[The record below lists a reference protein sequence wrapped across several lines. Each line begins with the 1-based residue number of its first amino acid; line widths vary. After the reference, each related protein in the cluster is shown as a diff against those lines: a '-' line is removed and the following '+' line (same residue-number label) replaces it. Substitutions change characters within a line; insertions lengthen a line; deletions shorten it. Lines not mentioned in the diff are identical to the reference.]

1 MLNFLSVVVIQNY
14 LYSGDK
20 QRLLFYT
27 FSSSGPFQIFIYIQL
42 HVQERQRQA
51 DRQTETDRQTGTKTE
66 TQRRTDTML
75 WIVFLQIIRVVKTT
89 CDTSETVLGHNFR
102 NIHHRMTCD

>member
-1 MLNFLSVVVIQNY
+1 MLNFLSVVVIQN
-14 LYSGDK
+14 LYSGNK

-27 FSSSGPFQIFIYIQL
+27 FSSRGALQIFIYIQL
-42 HVQERQRQA
+42 HVQERQMQA

-66 TQRRTDTML
+66 TQRRTDAML

-89 CDTSETVLGHNFR
+89 CNTSETVLGHNF
-102 NIHHRMTCD
+102 I